1 MTAALITVMSTGL
14 PKPNVIVL
22 FADDWGYGDLG
33 ANDDAAKGL
42 TPHMDALAESG
53 IRFTDFHAGAS
64 VCTPSRAA
72 LLTGRLGL
80 RTGVTHNFG
89 PPSAFGLPR
98 EEVTIA
104 ALLKQQTEYSTHM
117 IGKYHLGTTPG
128 YSPTYHGFDEY
139 FGLPYSDDMG
149 CVDRVW
155 PNHPMDPTCAANASE
170 ATVKWPL
177 PLYLSTTNCS
187 GQTTGDCNG
196 DIVEQPA
203 KLETLSS
210 RYAAFA
216 EKVFSKAADSKTPFF
231 LYVAFAHM
239 HAPQFCADPY
249 LNRTGRGHFADA
261 LAELDDT
268 IGAMMGSLRA
278 HGLRNST
285 LVLMTGDNGPWQ
297 EKCDLTGS
305 TGPFHGTWQQRNGGG
320 SSAKTTLW
328 EAGHREPGLASWPGV
343 IAPGRLSAA
352 LTSTLDYLP
361 TIAALA
367 GASLPTDRAYDGVD
381 LTPVL
386 LGASEVAHASL
397 FHPNSGA
404 SGPNGALDA
413 VRHHNYKAVWQTG
426 GAKGCR
432 DGRTS
437 DPAPSL
443 RHEPPLLFDL
453 DADPAEASPLNT
465 TAFAEV
471 LETIRALRH
480 AKEES
485 INTTFR
491 SVTDYAQ
498 DDKFKPCCN
507 RTNVAC
513 RCEEAPEGN
522 ADGDASDTVNDDQ
535 IVESWWA

>member
-1 MTAALITVMSTGL
+1 MTTALITTLTTAL
-14 PKPNVIVL
+14 PKPNVVVL

-33 ANDDAAKGL
+33 ANFAATKGL

-104 ALLKQQTEYSTHM
+104 ALLKQQTDYSTHM

-139 FGLPYSDDMG
+139 LGLPYSDDMG
-149 CVDRVW
+149 CVDRAW
-155 PNHPMDPTCAANASE
+155 PNLPMDPTCAANASE
-170 ATVKWPL
+170 SPDVVKWPL
-177 PLYLSTTNCS
+177 PLYHSTSANCS

-203 KLETLSS
+203 NLETLSS

-216 EKVFSKAADSKTPFF
+216 EKVFSRAAKRKAPFF

-239 HAPQFCADPY
+239 HAPQFCSDPH
-249 LNRTGRGHFADA
+249 LNRTGRGPFADA

-268 IGAMMGSLRA
+268 VGAMMRSLTA
-278 HGLRNST
+278 LGLRNST

-305 TGPFHGTWQQRNGGG
+305 SGPYLGAWQQAHGGG

-343 IAPGRLSAA
+343 IAPGRVSAA

-367 GASLPTDRAYDGVD
+367 GAVRPADRAYDGVD
-381 LTPVL
+381 LTPLL
-386 LGASEVAHASL
+386 LGASEAAHTAL

-413 VRHHNYKAVWQTG
+413 VRHLHFKAVWQTG

-432 DGRTS
+432 DGTPS
-437 DPAPSL
+437 DPAPSR

-453 DADPAEASPLNT
+453 DADPAEATPLNT
-465 TAFAEV
+465 SAAANAAILSE
-471 LETIRALRH
+471 IRALRL

-491 SVTDYAQ
+491 TVTDYAQ

-507 RTNVAC
+507 RGDPTQGPC
-513 RCEEAPEGN
+513 RCDSEP
-522 ADGDASDTVNDDQ
+522 DASEV
-535 IVESWWA
+535 VESWA